1 MEFSLRRC
9 SGPLEFVLHLVLFWH
24 FRFVALWCNLISMVK
39 NSLAPTTLI
48 KYILALVSSLMNT
61 WVVPVPSH
69 HELCTLEN
77 LGLQRAFIW
86 ISHSNARIL
95 GQGSGSLNLNILC
108 QIAFHKSKC
117 VYTCTVWNQNFIS
130 EFMFQS
136 LTLPSVLIR
145 QLWCVIF
152 SK

>member
-1 MEFSLRRC
+1 MEFSSHRC
-9 SGPLEFVLHLVLFWH
+9 SGPLEFVLHLVLFLH
-24 FRFVALWCNLISMVK
+24 FRFVTLSCNLISMVK

-48 KYILALVSSLMNT
+48 KYILALASSLMNT
-61 WVVPVPSH
+61 RVAPVPSH

-86 ISHSNARIL
+86 ISYSNERTL
-95 GQGSGSLNLNILC
+95 VQGSGSLNLNILC

-117 VYTCTVWNQNFIS
+117 VYACSVWNQNFIS

-136 LTLPSVLIR
+136 LTLPSILIR
-145 QLWCVIF
+145 QLCCVLF
-152 SK
+152 